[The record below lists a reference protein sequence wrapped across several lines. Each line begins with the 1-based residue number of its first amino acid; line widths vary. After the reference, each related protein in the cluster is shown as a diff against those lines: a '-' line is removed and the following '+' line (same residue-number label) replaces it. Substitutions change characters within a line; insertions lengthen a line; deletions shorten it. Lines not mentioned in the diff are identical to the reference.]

1 MDIVGTYKEEFNNK
15 LGVSLP
21 IGNIYK
27 SDGFI
32 KHIQKRHANYVNYI
46 GNIPDIINNPDYI
59 GTNTKEPNSIELIK
73 VYPQDNIQI
82 AVKLDISQNSLYVAS
97 LYPISQSKLNNRLNS
112 GRIKKY

>member
-1 MDIVGTYKEEFNNK
+1 MDIVGTYKEDFNSI
-15 LGVSLP
+15 LGIQLP
-21 IGNIYK
+21 IGDIYK

-32 KHIQKRHANYVNYI
+32 KHIQKRHAEYVKYI
-46 GNIPDIINNPDYI
+46 ECIPSIINKPDYV
-59 GTNTKEPNSIELIK
+59 GKNAKEPNSIELIK

-82 AVKLDISQNSLYVAS
+82 AIKLDISENSLYVAS